1 MSAPATERTF
11 ARVQVRSTLD
21 PLLENLS
28 STCADDTD
36 LSQRLQ
42 TLFKVRVSGV
52 TRSLGPFRR
61 ERGAAIQE
69 TASVL
74 ISEQGEILNHRLI

>member
-42 TLFKVRVSGV
+42 TLFKVRLRGV
-52 TRSLGPFRR
+52 TRSQGPFRR

-69 TASVL
+69 TASAL
-74 ISEQGEILNHRLI
+74 IRERSKVCTCA